1 MKMFLLL
8 FLLEMEQKY
17 KLLPVVMLLTLLLK
31 PENPLS

>member
-17 KLLPVVMLLTLLLK
+17 KLLPAVMLLTLLLK
-31 PENPLS
+31 PEKPLS